1 LHDGHVTRLRPLT
14 YTVPKQLLP
23 IANKP
28 MSQYFVETLVDAVI
42 VEIVF
47 IVGGIGS
54 DKVKD

>member
-1 LHDGHVTRLRPLT
+1 
-14 YTVPKQLLP
+14 
-23 IANKP
+23 